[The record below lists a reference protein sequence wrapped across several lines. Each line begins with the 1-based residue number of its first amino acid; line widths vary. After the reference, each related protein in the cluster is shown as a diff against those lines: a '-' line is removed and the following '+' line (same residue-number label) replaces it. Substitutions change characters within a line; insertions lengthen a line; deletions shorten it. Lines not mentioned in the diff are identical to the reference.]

1 MQRICSKCK
10 FEFSDDYN
18 YCPNCG
24 IAVENN
30 ISLRIYN
37 ESDVPIF
44 YKYDRKEG
52 SSIMPHMSGL
62 LKISP
67 MTIVNFCVIVDISVT
82 DYMEYHKIIFVDEN
96 TSTELHL
103 SFEDNSIVIK

>member
-1 MQRICSKCK
+1 MQKICPKCK
-10 FEFSDDYN
+10 FEFPNDFN

-24 IAVENN
+24 YAVENQ
-30 ISLRIYN
+30 ISLNIYN
-37 ESDVPIF
+37 ESDITIF

-52 SSIMPHMSGL
+52 SSILPRSSEY

-67 MTIVNFCVIVDISVT
+67 LSIINFCVIVDRSVT
-82 DYMEYHKIIFVDEN
+82 DYAEYHKLVFANEN

-103 SFEDNSIVIK
+103 SFKDNSIVIK